1 MTPGRLRQKARRPLR
16 RIALIICDSLG
27 IGALPDAHLY
37 GDEGSHTLCN
47 TVVASELQLPVLERL
62 GFGAIDGVGC
72 LPRRIP
78 EAAVGRMTTVS
89 AGKDTLIGHWE
100 LMGQI
105 TPTPFPTYPDGFPAQ
120 LIEQLSDTCGRG
132 IIGNRPASGTRIIEE
147 LGPRQLETG
156 ELIVYTSADS
166 VLQIAAHESVVAPEE
181 LYRHCR
187 IARRICTGEHAVARV
202 IARPFIGT
210 PGAFVR
216 TERRRDFPL
225 RPPHPLLLDT
235 LAANDVG
242 IAAIGKIAQ
251 IYSGRG
257 ICSQVHTT
265 DNAAGQQ
272 AIAELWE
279 AGADDLIFANLLD
292 FDMLY
297 GHRNDVSGYAT
308 ALAEFDEWLGGFIP
322 RIGED
327 ETLIITA
334 DHGCDPTT
342 PSTDHSREYV
352 PVLIFGPR
360 IEPRNLGTLE
370 GLSFIGHV
378 VCALLGVHGGAGE
391 VDVSELLRDGTA

>member
-1 MTPGRLRQKARRPLR
+1 
-16 RIALIICDSLG
+16 
-27 IGALPDAHLY
+27 
-37 GDEGSHTLCN
+37 
-47 TVVASELQLPVLERL
+47 
-62 GFGAIDGVGC
+62 
-72 LPRRIP
+72 
-78 EAAVGRMTTVS
+78 MTTVS

-105 TPTPFPTYPDGFPAQ
+105 TPTPFPTYPHGFPAQ
-120 LIEQLSDTCGRG
+120 VIARLSDTCGRG
-132 IIGNRPASGTRIIEE
+132 IIGNRPASGTRIIEQ
-147 LGPRQLETG
+147 LGPRQMQTG

-181 LYRHCR
+181 LYRYCR

-225 RPPHPLLLDT
+225 KPPRPLLLDI
-235 LAANDVG
+235 LAAHNVG
-242 IAAIGKIAQ
+242 IAAVGKIAQ
-251 IYSGRG
+251 IYSDRG
-257 ICSQVHTT
+257 IRSHVHTT

-279 AGADDLIFANLLD
+279 AAADDLIFANLVD

-297 GHRNDVSGYAT
+297 GHRNDVSGYAA
-308 ALAEFDEWLGGFIP
+308 ALAEFDAWLGGFIP
-322 RIGED
+322 RIGQD
-327 ETLIITA
+327 EALIITA

-352 PVLIFGPR
+352 PVLIYGPR
-360 IEPRNLGTLE
+360 ITPQNLATIE
-370 GLSFIGHV
+370 GLSFVGHA
-378 VCALLGVHGGAGE
+378 VCALLGVDDGAGD
-391 VDVSELLRDGTA
+391 VDARELLRGTAAS